1 MKQRQR
7 RIHCKHFNGVIH
19 QQCKAGC
26 AYVPGHIDQ
35 CIGRGVD
42 ATAPCPKLE
51 YPTQAEIDAEN
62 AESAARFEK
71 IVTAR
76 AAIVKHMGG
85 KDGSD
90 RIDCPNCGGVLH
102 FSVASN
108 GHIHAHCHGPCGVA
122 WME

>member
-1 MKQRQR
+1 MKPK
-7 RIHCKHFNGVIH
+7 RIHCKHFNGIIH
-19 QQCKAGC
+19 DRCRACVK
-26 AYVPGHIDQ
+26 YTPGHIDQ
-35 CIGRGVD
+35 CIGNGVD
-42 ATAPCPKLE
+42 TTAPCPKLE

-62 AESAARFEK
+62 AESVARFEK

-90 RIDCPNCGGVLH
+90 RINCPNCGGALY
-102 FSVASN
+102 FCVASN
-108 GHIHAHCHGPCGVA
+108 GHIHAQCRGACGVA